1 MGPWV
6 TTRPTTPT
14 ALASFKLSNRKRV
27 AGGGLDLI
35 DDDELNDGMA
45 STDDFG
51 VGDGFLYSSTLSRH
65 HLARH
70 CEDKEFKPS

>member
-1 MGPWV
+1 
-6 TTRPTTPT
+6 
-14 ALASFKLSNRKRV
+14 
-27 AGGGLDLI
+27 
-35 DDDELNDGMA
+35 MA